1 MRGKLNFSW
10 RFRDGRWQLT
20 PSSISVVPLGDYWMI
35 HVGGQPVNARY
46 TSEQG
51 AKLDAWEFAKS
62 RRMALFGTRRIGLV
76 ES

>member
-1 MRGKLNFSW
+1 MPGKLNLRWSFS
-10 RFRDGRWQLT
+10 DGRWQLT
-20 PSSISVVPLGDYWMI
+20 PSSISVVPLGEYWVI
-35 HVGGQPVNARY
+35 HVGEQPMNVRY

-62 RRMALFGTRRIGLV
+62 RRMALFGTRRIGLI

>member
-1 MRGKLNFSW
+1 MRSKLSLSWTFS
-10 RFRDGRWQLT
+10 DGRWQLT
-20 PSSISVVPLGDYWMI
+20 PSSISVVPAGDYWMI
-35 HVGGQPVNARY
+35 QVGGQALNARY

-62 RRMALFGTRRIGLV
+62 RRMALFGTQRIALV